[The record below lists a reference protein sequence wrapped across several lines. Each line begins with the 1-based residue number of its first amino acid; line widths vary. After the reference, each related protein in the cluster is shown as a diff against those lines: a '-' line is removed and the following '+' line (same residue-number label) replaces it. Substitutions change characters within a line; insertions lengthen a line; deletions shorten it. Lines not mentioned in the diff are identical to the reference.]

1 MTQFLTL
8 LKLEFMNRSP
18 KIRGGKAFPRVLKWI
33 MSIIG
38 IGLIGFVLFYAC
50 NSIVKVF
57 VNANLSNEFIIY
69 YVLIIG
75 LVQFLFGLSLTT
87 KTLYFNSDGDLLKLP
102 LSGRMIFLAKVTYL
116 FIYELIFTTV
126 LSLPVFIMF
135 GIASGQGVMFYVL
148 LLPNTLFLPIIPF
161 LFGLLCSVPA
171 MYIVSFLKNK
181 FVVMLFIYV
190 ICVAAGFYVYTYALQ
205 FIMDILNSGSIS
217 DVFSDSVIASI
228 KQFATY
234 LHIPMLFRNS
244 LLQYKFWQ
252 SAVINITIVAVM
264 GALIFTF
271 AKNTYLNLLLE
282 NIGGSGQAFKKKTK
296 VKQRSLSGALFF
308 REFKTIFRSV
318 NYSFQY
324 LTVILTTPLMVY
336 FSSEIASNIGVEKI
350 GEGVLPGIAVL
361 VLIMFLTMGTSFA
374 ATSITREG
382 GNFFHTKIIPVSY
395 RKQVTVKFLLYVIV
409 SVPAVLVS
417 CLVLAFAGFLGY
429 TQALI
434 IALAV
439 CLIVVG
445 NICSSISLDLKKP
458 QFMFLDGKEI
468 TSSNR
473 NINSSIS
480 IGFLIAVL
488 MGVGCI
494 VISLFVSIPS
504 IYLVLFGFGVPYTVL
519 ELFRLFFR
527 LEKRYRNIEA

>member
-18 KIRGGKAFPRVLKWI
+18 KMRGGKLFPRILKWI
-33 MSIIG
+33 VSILGIGIIG
-38 IGLIGFVLFYAC
+38 FCLCYAI
-50 NSIVKVF
+50 NSVIRVCVD
-57 VNANLSNEFIIY
+57 ANLANEFIIY
-69 YVLIIG
+69 YVFIIG

-87 KTLYFNSDGDLLKLP
+87 KTLYFNSDSDLLKLP

-126 LSLPVFIMF
+126 LSLPVFIMY
-135 GIASGQGVMFYVL
+135 GIATSQGALFYTL
-148 LLPNTLFLPIIPF
+148 LIPNTLFLPIIPF

-171 MYIVSFLKNK
+171 MYIVAFLKNK
-181 FVVMLFIYV
+181 FIVMLIIYIV
-190 ICVAAGFYVYTYALQ
+190 CVGAGFYVYTYALQ
-205 FIMDILNSGSIS
+205 FIMQVLNNGGIA
-217 DVFSDSVIASI
+217 DVFSDSVIGSI
-228 KQFATY
+228 KQVANY

-244 LLQYKFWQ
+244 LLVYKFLP
-252 SAVINITIVAVM
+252 SAVINLTIVVVL
-264 GALIFTF
+264 GILIFSF
-271 AKNTYLNLLLE
+271 AKKTYLKLLLN
-282 NIGGSGQAFKKKTK
+282 NIGGNGQAFKKKTT
-296 VKQRSLSGALFF
+296 VKKRRVGKALFF
-308 REFKTIFRSV
+308 REFTTIFRSV

-324 LTVILTTPLMVY
+324 LTVIITTPLMVY
-336 FSSEIASNIGVEKI
+336 FSSEIASNIGVQQL

-409 SVPAVLVS
+409 SVPAVVVS
-417 CLVLAFAGFLGY
+417 CVALAIAGFLTY
-429 TQALI
+429 IQALF

-439 CLIVVG
+439 CLIVIG
-445 NICSSISLDLKKP
+445 NICSSISTDLKRP

-480 IGFLIAVL
+480 AGFVIAVL
-488 MGVGCI
+488 MGVACI
-494 VISLFVSIPS
+494 VVSLFVSIPA
-504 IYLVLFGFGVPYTVL
+504 IYLVLFGFGVPYMIL